1 MRGTRKTAVV
11 AVVAVVLALGF
22 GSPAGAAGHA
32 ITVTPDSGL
41 ADGQTVHV
49 TGTGFTETPAVNDWV
64 ATMCSGAI
72 LDQPP
77 TLELA
82 VQYCDATEGP
92 YVFTHADSA
101 GNIAFDF
108 IVRKTF
114 QPTGGEGTVDCASSG
129 CAILVAQVTTAG
141 FTGAAAP
148 ISFGHQCTDGARH
161 GFGRRATMHC
171 HTRAPHIHHL
181 VSWLRR
187 AFMAWIG
194 MGRPR

>member
-1 MRGTRKTAVV
+1 VVV
-11 AVVAVVLALGF
+11 AVGAIVLAIGF

-32 ITVTPDSGL
+32 VTVTPGTGL

-64 ATMCSGAI
+64 ATMCAGAI

-108 IVRKTF
+108 TVRQTF
-114 QPTGGEGTVDCASSG
+114 QPTGGATGTVDCATSP
-129 CAILVAQVTTAG
+129 CAILVAQVTTDG
-141 FTGAAAP
+141 FTGASAP
-148 ISFGHQCTDGARH
+148 ISFGRPCPKGTRSGVGH
-161 GFGRRATMHC
+161 GDRNHC
-171 HTRAPHIHHL
+171 HTGSPHHPH
-181 VSWLRR
+181 VVRWLRR
-187 AFMAWIG
+187 LFMAWTGIHA
-194 MGRPR
+194 PRR